1 MTFCVLFIQSPL
13 IKLAALKLRSTAL
26 KTRTYIRIRPTVCE
40 GLLNTHCQHCCPS
53 SFVPNRKT
61 VELKKMMP
69 RGHGM
74 GGGRRHGGRQ
84 GGGAGEATPLLGQ
97 SENENTQTLSWRT
110 TFQVVHPFIVPQS
123 WRLRFLAAISIFC
136 VFLRKVTNLI
146 PPYMFKLAV
155 DAIASPSSPSVPPNV
170 PVLILVAFVFTRLFN
185 NFLSGIQEF
194 LYTLVSADCII
205 RFSSHMFDHLQ
216 NLSLSFHLKRKTGEV
231 TRVMDRGTSSVES
244 LFNIFSFT
252 LLPTLF
258 EALLVSAVFVKLGT
272 PSIALTILGTVILYF
287 IFTFTFTNWR

>member
-1 MTFCVLFIQSPL
+1 MSISVLFTPSPL
-13 IKLAALKLRSTAL
+13 IKAAVRLRS
-26 KTRTYIRIRPTVCE
+26 KTLNRSYVHNRPTVCE
-40 GLLNTHCQHCCPS
+40 RRLNTHCQHCCHSP
-53 SFVPNRKT
+53 FVPNRKT
-61 VELKKMMP
+61 VKLKKMMP
-69 RGHGM
+69 RGHGL
-74 GGGRRHGGRQ
+74 GGGRRH

-97 SENENTQTLSWRT
+97 SENENTQPLSWRT

-123 WRLRFLAAISIFC
+123 WRLRLLATISIFC

-194 LYTLVSADCII
+194 LYTLVSADCIV

-216 NLSLSFHLKRKTGEV
+216 NLSLAFHLKRKTGEV

-272 PSIALTILGTVILYF
+272 PSIALTIFGTVILYF

>member
-1 MTFCVLFIQSPL
+1 MTACVVFISSPFL
-13 IKLAALKLRSTAL
+13 NFAALKLRSSGLRVADV
-26 KTRTYIRIRPTVCE
+26 RTWPAGCE
-40 GLLNTHCQHCCPS
+40 GRLNPHGQHCCSS

-61 VELKKMMP
+61 VELRKMMP

-74 GGGRRHGGRQ
+74 GGRHGR
-84 GGGAGEATPLLGQ
+84 GAGEATPLLAR
-97 SENENTQTLSWRT
+97 SENENTEPLSWRK
-110 TFQVVHPFIVPQS
+110 TFQVVHPFIAPQS
-123 WRLRFLAAISIFC
+123 WRLRILAAISIFC

-155 DAIASPSSPSVPPNV
+155 DAIATPSSPSVPPNV
-170 PVLILVAFVFTRLFN
+170 PVLVLVGFVFTRLFN
-185 NFLSGIQEF
+185 NFLRGIQEY

-216 NLSLSFHLKRKTGEV
+216 NLSLAFHLKRKTGEV

-258 EALLVSAVFVKLGT
+258 EAVLVSAVFVELGT
-272 PSIALTILGTVILYF
+272 PSIALTIFCTVILYF
-287 IFTFTFTNWR
+287 IFTFKFTNWR